1 MEKKTKSY
9 KMDSFIIEDV
19 NELLKLKKGDSSRL
33 IRIKEACKSNEI
45 ISISDRKYIERLSSQ
60 YLRPAVQ
67 KKSKTQDKPKFV
79 PIEEPKEVTSEKSVD
94 FETKQISE
102 IGKPQISEKPLISEN
117 SKEEKISID
126 INFNP
131 NKKILLGIA
140 TIALAIILIGIVVI
154 GNDGIQLP
162 NNSEPIQSNTLPD
175 FSLQTDNSKYKTSDI
190 ISISGKL
197 SSTSTG
203 SVRLFVENE
212 KNKLVW
218 AENVNLKNNGE
229 FSTLLIAGGEGWE
242 DEGKYFLNVKHD
254 DFTKKISF
262 DFRVK

>member
-1 MEKKTKSY
+1 
-9 KMDSFIIEDV
+9 MDSFIAEDV
-19 NELLKLKKGDSSRL
+19 NELLKLKKGDSNRL
-33 IRIKEACKSNEI
+33 NIIKKACESNEI

-67 KKSKTQDKPKFV
+67 EKSKTQDKPKFI
-79 PIEEPKEVTSEKSVD
+79 PIEEPKDVTSEKNID
-94 FETKQISE
+94 FETNQISE
-102 IGKPQISEKPLISEN
+102 IGKPQIYEAPLIFEN
-117 SKEEKISID
+117 SKEEKISKE

-140 TIALAIILIGIVVI
+140 TIVLALILIGIVVI

-162 NNSEPIQSNTLPD
+162 NNTGPTQSNTVPD
-175 FSLQTDNSKYKTSDI
+175 FSVQTDKSKYETSDI
-190 ISISGKL
+190 ISVSGKISS
-197 SSTSTG
+197 SSTGT
-203 SVRLFVENE
+203 VRLFVENE

-229 FSTLLIAGGEGWE
+229 FSTLLIAGGKGWE
-242 DEGKYFLNVKHD
+242 NGGKYFLNVEHD

-262 DFRVK
+262 DFIGK